1 MKRIYVS
8 LVLVMCITVY
18 VSAQTLIDKQATDK
32 TKTLFVNLKRISS
45 QGIMFGHQ
53 DADAYGVKWKDEKDR
68 SDVKDVCGA
77 FPAVHGWDIGN
88 LGKSGDKEYIS
99 KLHNWIRAIY
109 KRGGISTI
117 SWHVDNPVSK
127 RNAWDTTRAV
137 KDILPGGKEHAYFV
151 KQLDAVADFL
161 KNCKDGSTSIPVIFR
176 PYHEHNGDWFWWG
189 KGHCTEQEYIALWK
203 FTVTYLR
210 DTKKLRNIIY
220 SFSPDRSR
228 MNLQDAKVSYLY
240 AYPGD
245 DYVDLL
251 GLDDYMDVGITW
263 NKKSASE
270 QQQDFITVMRTISSL
285 AKERNKVAALT
296 ETGLEGVTNPEWFT
310 QVILEPLKANK
321 DIEVA
326 YVLVWRNANEIHHY
340 APYSGHTSEKDFVRF
355 YQDEHSLFESDIRN
369 MYEPGKT
376 LIK

>member
-1 MKRIYVS
+1 MKVILIFSALLSGS
-8 LVLVMCITVY
+8 LLL
-18 VSAQTLIDKQATDK
+18 SAQTLIDKNATDK
-32 TKTLFVNLKRISS
+32 TKALFVNLKRISS

-53 DADAYGVKWKDEKDR
+53 DADAYGVKWKDEQDR

-88 LGKSGDKEYIS
+88 LGRSGDKDYIAR
-99 KLHNWIRAIY
+99 LHTWIRGIY
-109 KRGGISTI
+109 RRGGISTI

-127 RNAWDTTRAV
+127 GNAWDTTRAV

-161 KNCKDGSTSIPVIFR
+161 KNCKDGNTPIPVIFR

-189 KGHCTEQEYIALWK
+189 KGHCSEQEYIALWK
-203 FTVTYLR
+203 FTIVYLR
-210 DTKKLRNIIY
+210 DTKKLHNVIY

-228 MNLQDAKVSYLY
+228 MNLQDAKASYLY

-263 NKKSASE
+263 NKKTATE
-270 QQQDFITVMRTISSL
+270 QQQDFITVMRAISSL

-296 ETGLEGVTNPEWFT
+296 ETGLEGVTNPQWFT

-321 DIEVA
+321 DIEIA
-326 YVLVWRNANEIHHY
+326 YVLVWRNANETHHY
-340 APYSGHTSEKDFVRF
+340 APYSGHASEQDFIHF
-355 YQDEHSLFESDIRN
+355 YRDEHSLFESDIQN
-369 MYEPGKT
+369 MYEQGKT